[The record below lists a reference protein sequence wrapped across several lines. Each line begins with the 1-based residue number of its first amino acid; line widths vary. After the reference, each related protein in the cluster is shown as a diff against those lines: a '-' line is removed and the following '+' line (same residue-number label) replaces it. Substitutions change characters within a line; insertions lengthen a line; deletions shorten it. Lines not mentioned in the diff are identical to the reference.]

1 MGQLK
6 NFQTIKINYQFIL
19 ILLQVRFIVKPKIIQ
34 GKSEGSVES
43 VGRLPDCCIR
53 LTRMRTTR
61 ERERERES
69 CSWYGQLSTV
79 TWLTV
84 ETEGC
89 DKRHVVCRTVMVT

>member
-1 MGQLK
+1 MIAVS
-6 NFQTIKINYQFIL
+6 QTEEN
-19 ILLQVRFIVKPKIIQ
+19 
-34 GKSEGSVES
+34 E
-43 VGRLPDCCIR
+43 
-53 LTRMRTTR
+53 RMRTTRDLR

-89 DKRHVVCRTVMVT
+89 DKRHVVCRTVRVT

>member
-6 NFQTIKINYQFIL
+6 NIQTIKINYQFIL

-61 ERERERES
+61 ERES
-69 CSWYGQLSTV
+69 CSWYGQLDTL

-84 ETEGC
+84 ETENC
-89 DKRHVVCRTVMVT
+89 DKRHPVCRTVTLAVGL